1 MSGHLSICTLFEG
14 NYHYGLGPLV
24 NSLYANGYRG
34 IIWAGYRGAL
44 PPWAQPRSAGPGF
57 EEYQAAPGCVIRFV
71 PLETPAHLTNYKP
84 DFMLSLFDG
93 LAGDADALFY
103 FDPDIVVCEAWRYFE
118 EWISCGVAV
127 CEDVNS
133 PYPLQ
138 HPRRIGWRR
147 FFGERGI
154 KLKPGEPYYA
164 NGGFIG
170 VRREDR
176 AFLEM
181 WQRLQSHLW
190 EALGGAQFAGI
201 PGKESIEGRSGF
213 FDGFRQPDQDALN
226 ATIEAIGDAVVVSFD
241 NQQSM
246 GFVPGRAML
255 PHALGPGKPWQRR
268 DILEAFNG
276 RPPRRV
282 DKEYWRYADGP
293 IHVFTQRRLSFR
305 RRALKIAA
313 AIGRFIRRN

>member
-1 MSGHLSICTLFEG
+1 MSGPLSICTLFEG
-14 NYHYGLGPLV
+14 DYHYGLGALV

-34 IIWAGYRGAL
+34 VIWAGCRGAL
-44 PPWAQPRSAGPGF
+44 PPWAQPRIAAQGF
-57 EEYQAAPGCVIRFV
+57 EEFQAAPGCVIRFV

-93 LAGDADALFY
+93 LARDADALFY

-133 PYPLQ
+133 PYPAQ

-154 KLKPGEPYYA
+154 QLSPGEPYYA
-164 NGGFIG
+164 NGGFVG
-170 VRREDR
+170 VRRQDKG
-176 AFLEM
+176 FLQL
-181 WQRLQSHLW
+181 WQRLQNHLW
-190 EALGGAQFAGI
+190 EALGGAQYAGI
-201 PGKESIEGRSGF
+201 PGKESIDGRSGF

-226 ATIEAIGDAVVVSFD
+226 ATIEAAGEGVVISFD
-241 NQQSM
+241 TRQSM

-268 DILEAFNG
+268 DIAAALQG
-276 RPPRRV
+276 LPPRRV
-282 DKEYWRYADGP
+282 DKEYWRYAEGP
-293 IHVFTQRRLSFR
+293 IRVFTERQLCSRRW
-305 RRALKIAA
+305 ALKIAA

>member
-1 MSGHLSICTLFEG
+1 MSGPLSICTLFEG
-14 NYHYGLGPLV
+14 DYHYGLGPLV

-34 IIWAGYRGAL
+34 VIWAGYRGAL
-44 PPWAQPRSAGPGF
+44 PPWAQPRIAAQGF
-57 EEYQAAPGCVIRFV
+57 EEFPAAPGCVIRFV

-84 DFMLSLFDG
+84 DFMLSLFNG
-93 LAGDADALFY
+93 LARDADALFY

-118 EWISCGVAV
+118 EWISCGVTV

-147 FFGERGI
+147 FFGERAI
-154 KLKPGEPYYA
+154 QLQPKEPYYA

-170 VRREDR
+170 VRRQDQ
-176 AFLEM
+176 AFLQL
-181 WQRLQSHLW
+181 WQRLQNHLW

-201 PGKESIEGRSGF
+201 AGKESIDGRSGF
-213 FDGFRQPDQDALN
+213 CDCFGTTDQDALN
-226 ATIEAIGDAVVVSFD
+226 AAIEAAGEEVVISFA

-268 DILEAFNG
+268 DLAAALQG
-276 RPPRRV
+276 RPPRGV
-282 DKEYWRYADGP
+282 DKEYWRYAEGP
-293 IHVFTQRRLSFR
+293 IRVFTERQLRSR
-305 RRALKIAA
+305 RRTLKIAA